1 MRRLAATAE
10 RLLYPALT
18 PAKGWMHSAKLPAS
32 KAARVDE
39 LCLTI
44 GNEFP
49 DADFT
54 QTARQVGRAAR
65 TPPKSRATSLIFDTP
80 AQNWHR

>member
-1 MRRLAATAE
+1 VDALCETARE
-10 RLLYPALT
+10 QGCT
-18 PAKGWMHSAKLPAS
+18 
-32 KAARVDE
+32 VDE